1 MKTRNGPLGV
11 RVSGL
16 VTLVW
21 LAGASAQGQTLQA
34 DVAPLVETSCLRCHG
49 ARTVTPL
56 NLERLGFDLT
66 DHDTFQSWQRVFERV
81 DAGDMPPRGA
91 PRPDATVVKTA
102 LASLERALV
111 DANLAARDGQRTPL
125 RRLTRL
131 EYGYTIQDLLHVD
144 EAVGAE
150 LATLLPAEADSG
162 GFDTVAVNQ
171 SMSPLHVRSYL
182 EAADRALDAALVV
195 GPPPAV
201 QDRRL
206 DYATSKYLASM
217 VDCDFLACGAI
228 MPADGGYVTVSNVAS
243 TFMFH
248 SMAEGFGV
256 AYPGRYRVSVDAQ
269 RYQADS
275 PVTLTLYRGS
285 RPGAAASLDELIGE
299 LDLVGDE
306 TGTLTVTPF
315 LRPGDLL
322 APNLS
327 DHDFP
332 PEDNPDGYFVPE
344 KHVRDYTGE
353 GLVLKSMTIQG
364 PLFETWPPTSTRALL
379 PGIDFDEDGYIQ
391 LSKAPAEHLDDIV
404 ERFAT
409 RAFRRPLHDGE
420 LETYTSLAEAPL
432 AEGRPFVEVV
442 RVPLRAILSAPPFL
456 YQAGTPGKLDD
467 HALATRL
474 SYFLWRSMPDDTL
487 RHLANQG
494 RLSEPSVLKQQ
505 VDRMLDDEKTQRF
518 VKDFAGQAFR
528 LYELRA
534 TSPDPGLYPE
544 YDDRLAVAM
553 ERETQLFLA
562 ELVAGD
568 HGVGGLVDTDFTFLN
583 RRLAEHYGVPGVEG
597 QQMRKVAL
605 PPDSPRGGLLTHAS
619 ILKITA
625 NGTSTSPIPRGNF
638 VLDNLLGRPA
648 PPPPPGVGTIEPDTR
663 GTTTIRE
670 QLDAHR
676 ASPTCANCHRKID
689 PPGFALESFDPIG
702 GFRTTYRASGGMTQY
717 GEFTLPA
724 PYTEGPPVDTSGVT
738 PDGDTFT
745 GIDEYKRLLLS
756 REIDQVARHLV
767 SQLLVYATGA
777 EIGFADRDGVE
788 RIVTQTADQG
798 YPLRKMI
805 HAVVHSDLFRSN

>member
-1 MKTRNGPLGV
+1 
-11 RVSGL
+11 
-16 VTLVW
+16 
-21 LAGASAQGQTLQA
+21 
-34 DVAPLVETSCLRCHG
+34 
-49 ARTVTPL
+49 
-56 NLERLGFDLT
+56 
-66 DHDTFQSWQRVFERV
+66 
-81 DAGDMPPRGA
+81 
-91 PRPDATVVKTA
+91 
-102 LASLERALV
+102 
-111 DANLAARDGQRTPL
+111 
-125 RRLTRL
+125 
-131 EYGYTIQDLLHVD
+131 
-144 EAVGAE
+144 
-150 LATLLPAEADSG
+150 
-162 GFDTVAVNQ
+162 
-171 SMSPLHVRSYL
+171 
-182 EAADRALDAALVV
+182 
-195 GPPPAV
+195 
-201 QDRRL
+201 
-206 DYATSKYLASM
+206 
-217 VDCDFLACGAI
+217 
-228 MPADGGYVTVSNVAS
+228 
-243 TFMFH
+243 
-248 SMAEGFGV
+248 
-256 AYPGRYRVSVDAQ
+256 
-269 RYQADS
+269 
-275 PVTLTLYRGS
+275 
-285 RPGAAASLDELIGE
+285 
-299 LDLVGDE
+299 
-306 TGTLTVTPF
+306 
-315 LRPGDLL
+315 
-322 APNLS
+322 
-327 DHDFP
+327 
-332 PEDNPDGYFVPE
+332 
-344 KHVRDYTGE
+344 
-353 GLVLKSMTIQG
+353 
-364 PLFETWPPTSTRALL
+364 
-379 PGIDFDEDGYIQ
+379 
-391 LSKAPAEHLDDIV
+391 
-404 ERFAT
+404 
-409 RAFRRPLHDGE
+409 
-420 LETYTSLAEAPL
+420 
-432 AEGRPFVEVV
+432 
-442 RVPLRAILSAPPFL
+442 
-456 YQAGTPGKLDD
+456 
-467 HALATRL
+467 
-474 SYFLWRSMPDDTL
+474 
-487 RHLANQG
+487 
-494 RLSEPSVLKQQ
+494 
-505 VDRMLDDEKTQRF
+505 
-518 VKDFAGQAFR
+518 
-528 LYELRA
+528 
-534 TSPDPGLYPE
+534 
-544 YDDRLAVAM
+544 M